1 MDNSLPPADEL
12 VLVDRELAQ
21 LEARRTQLL
30 ARRAWLVQVLY
41 RPARAATPRWPVT
54 PAAPAADS
62 TPRSAQNVLLTLGGT
77 LLTIAAVAFTLVSWG
92 SMGIGGRAAVLCA
105 VTGAALSAPVV
116 LLRRGLVSTGES
128 VAVLGLV
135 LTVLDAYAL
144 HRVALSDTDGLG
156 YAAVASAVLAGAWAA
171 YGSALPRLRVP
182 LPAGVVAAQL
192 PLPLGVLAAGGGAT
206 AFAWAALVTAAAD
219 GAVVLWTRPLPV
231 RITAGAGAALLG
243 GWALL
248 TGGWLSVS
256 SPWSG
261 APLLLAGAAVYLYA
275 AWRTSGWAVAAS
287 VVAGLAVVA
296 AVGGLLRSAV
306 PGDWAVPGY
315 VLCGL
320 ALAAVWR
327 AGAGARLPRGVRTG
341 LAGAGAATVALGLLW
356 ALPPVAGGA
365 LGPLART
372 TEVWSG
378 EHTRPALVAYPATA
392 ALVLAVVA
400 AALAS
405 VPRLWARCGALA
417 LVWALLTALP
427 VAPGLPYAATLALQ
441 LLTTAAA
448 LWIAVRPAPLTRG
461 LPRPGATPTASP
473 EARTTADR
481 TTDPTNR
488 PATAA
493 TGPSGA
499 SATGPAEPPASGPS
513 APGPTD
519 RTAAEPAGTPV
530 ADPAAPSASGPA
542 GRPTPGPVGTPVA
555 GPAASPASGPSA
567 PGPAG
572 RPASGPAGQS
582 ASGPAG
588 QSAGGSVPPP
598 PSAPPRV
605 PGAGF
610 GAPGTG
616 WMPPRPRPQA
626 SAAEPGTVLGWV
638 AYAGGLVSAAGAVAL
653 ALDVR
658 GATFLALGAVL
669 GLLTGVAV
677 LGTGARRTVSAC
689 GAVLAAA
696 GLVFAGAAAAG
707 LEAHWTGL
715 ALLLVPAA
723 TAAVGATARPVALP
737 VEITGAA
744 VGLSALGLAASR
756 PAFLALVLALGGVI
770 AAATAVRPERRRFA
784 SWAAAGLFLLAA
796 WVRLGAWGVTT
807 PEAYTLPV
815 TVPALVVGFLRRR
828 RDPEASS
835 WTAYGPGLAVTL
847 LPSLGAAW
855 TDPEWV
861 RPLVLGVAALVVTLF
876 GARFRLQALLLLGG
890 TVLALDGL
898 HELAPYVVQVV
909 GALPRWL
916 PPALAGLLLLA
927 VGATYEQRLRD
938 ARRLRERLARMR

>member
-21 LEARRTQLL
+21 LEARRTHLL

-41 RPARAATPRWPVT
+41 RPAPAAARWPVT
-54 PAAPAADS
+54 PVAPAADS

-105 VTGAALSAPVV
+105 VTGAALAAPVA
-116 LLRRGLVSTGES
+116 LLRRGLASTAES

-144 HRVALSDTDGLG
+144 HRVALPDADGLG

-171 YGSALPRLRVP
+171 YGSALSRLRVP
-182 LPAGVVAAQL
+182 LPAAVVAAQL
-192 PLPLGVLAAGGGAT
+192 PLPLGVLAAGGGPT

-219 GAVVLWTRPLPV
+219 GAVCLWTRPLPV
-231 RITAGAGAALLG
+231 RVTAGIGAAVLG

-248 TGGWLSVS
+248 TGGWLSLS

-261 APLLLAGAAVYLYA
+261 APLLLAGAAVCLYA
-275 AWRTSGWAVAAS
+275 AWRTPGWAVAAS

-296 AVGGLLRSAV
+296 AVGGPLRSV
-306 PGDWAVPGY
+306 LPGDWAVPGY

-320 ALAAVWR
+320 LLASVWR
-327 AGAGARLPRGVRTG
+327 AGADARLPRGVRAG
-341 LAGAGAATVALGLLW
+341 LAGAGASVTALGLLW
-356 ALPPVAGGA
+356 ALPPVVAGA

-378 EHTRPALVAYPATA
+378 EHAGPALASYPATA

-405 VPRLWARCGALA
+405 VARLWARCGVLV

-427 VAPGLPYAATLALQ
+427 VSPGLPYAATLALQ

-461 LPRPGATPTASP
+461 LPRP
-473 EARTTADR
+473 EAAPDAKT
-481 TTDPTNR
+481 
-488 PATAA
+488 ATA
-493 TGPSGA
+493 GA
-499 SATGPAEPPASGPS
+499 ADSAAQPTTGPA
-513 APGPTD
+513 APVTD
-519 RTAAEPAGTPV
+519 PAG
-530 ADPAAPSASGPA
+530 AP
-542 GRPTPGPVGTPVA
+542 TA
-555 GPAASPASGPSA
+555 GPAA
-567 PGPAG
+567 
-572 RPASGPAGQS
+572 
-582 ASGPAG
+582 
-588 QSAGGSVPPP
+588 GSVPPP
-598 PSAPPRV
+598 PSAPPRG
-605 PGAGF
+605 PAAGF
-610 GAPGTG
+610 GAPWSG
-616 WMPPRPRPQA
+616 WSGWTPPKPRPRAP
-626 SAAEPGTVLGWV
+626 AAEPGTVLGRV
-638 AYAGGLVSAAGAVAL
+638 AYAGGLLSAVGAVAL

-658 GATFLALGAVL
+658 EATFAALGVVL
-669 GLLTGVAV
+669 GLLAGVAV
-677 LGTGARRTVSAC
+677 LGADARRAVSAC

-696 GLVFAGAAAAG
+696 GLVLAGAEAAG
-707 LEAHWTGL
+707 LEDHWTAL

-744 VGLSALGLAASR
+744 VGLCAVGLAGSR
-756 PAFLALVLALGGVI
+756 PAFLALVLALGGVV

-828 RDPEASS
+828 RDPAASS

-861 RPLVLGVAALVVTLF
+861 RPLVLGVAALVVTLL

>member
-21 LEARRTQLL
+21 LEVRRNQLL
-30 ARRAWLVQVLY
+30 TRRAWLVQVLY
-41 RPARAATPRWPVT
+41 QPVRPVGPSW
-54 PAAPAADS
+54 PAAPVAPVADS

-105 VTGAALSAPVV
+105 VTGAALAAPVA
-116 LLRRGLVSTGES
+116 LLRRGLGSTAES

-144 HRVALSDTDGLG
+144 HRVALTGTDGLG

-171 YGSALPRLRVP
+171 YGTALSRLRVP
-182 LPAGVVAAQL
+182 LPAAVVAAQL
-192 PLPLGVLAAGGGAT
+192 PLPLGVLAAGGGPT

-231 RITAGAGAALLG
+231 RVTAGVGAAVLG
-243 GWALL
+243 GWVFL
-248 TGGWLSVS
+248 TGGWLSFS

-261 APLLLAGAAVYLYA
+261 APLLLAGAAVCLYV
-275 AWRTSGWAVAAS
+275 AWRTPAVAVAAS
-287 VVAGLAVVA
+287 VVAGLAALA
-296 AVGGLLRSAV
+296 AVGGLLRSV
-306 PGDWAVPGY
+306 LPGDWEVPGY

-320 ALAAVWR
+320 VLASVWR
-327 AGAGARLPRGVRTG
+327 AGAGARLPRGVRAG
-341 LAGAGAATVALGLLW
+341 LAGAGAAVTALGLTW
-356 ALPPVAGGA
+356 ALPPVVAGA
-365 LGPLART
+365 LAPLART
-372 TEVWSG
+372 TDVWSG
-378 EHTRPALVAYPATA
+378 EHAGPVLGPHPATA
-392 ALVLAVVA
+392 VLVLAVVA

-405 VPRLWARCGALA
+405 VPRLWARCGALV
-417 LVWALLTALP
+417 LGWALLTALP
-427 VAPGLPYAATLALQ
+427 VSLGLPYAATLALQ
-441 LLTTAAA
+441 VLTTAAA
-448 LWIAVRPAPLTRG
+448 LWIAVRPAPPTRG
-461 LPRPGATPTASP
+461 LPRPGVS
-473 EARTTADR
+473 E
-481 TTDPTNR
+481 
-488 PATAA
+488 
-493 TGPSGA
+493 G
-499 SATGPAEPPASGPS
+499 AEPAPEPAPES
-513 APGPTD
+513 APGAK
-519 RTAAEPAGTPV
+519 AAGAPA
-530 ADPAAPSASGPA
+530 
-542 GRPTPGPVGTPVA
+542 
-555 GPAASPASGPSA
+555 
-567 PGPAG
+567 
-572 RPASGPAGQS
+572 
-582 ASGPAG
+582 
-588 QSAGGSVPPP
+588 
-598 PSAPPRV
+598 
-605 PGAGF
+605 AGF
-610 GAPGTG
+610 GAPWSG
-616 WMPPRPRPQA
+616 WSGWTPPKPRPQA
-626 SAAEPGTVLGWV
+626 PAAEPGTVLGRV
-638 AYAGGLVSAAGAVAL
+638 AYAGGLLSAAGAVAL

-658 GATFLALGAVL
+658 EATFVVL
-669 GLLTGVAV
+669 GVVLGFLVGVAV
-677 LGTGARRTVSAC
+677 LGTGARRVVSAC
-689 GAVLAAA
+689 GAVLAAT
-696 GLVFAGAAAAG
+696 GLVLAGAAAGG
-707 LEAHWTGL
+707 LEGHWAGVV
-715 ALLLVPAA
+715 LLLVPAA
-723 TAAVGATARPVALP
+723 TAVVGAKARPVALP

-744 VGLSALGLAASR
+744 VGLCALGLAGSR

-835 WTAYGPGLAVTL
+835 WAAYGPGLAATL

-861 RPLVLGVAALVVTLF
+861 RPLVLGVAALVVTLL